1 MSRFK
6 VYDLPHRGI
15 RNALAQLL
23 LLAGKTDFRDA
34 REVAGLHRTGQEV
47 INLLTAHAA
56 DEEEITLAA
65 LEDRHPGSSLA
76 DIASHRK
83 AGRLLTELD
92 GQLRDIFVRS
102 GAGLPVNEKGR
113 IFYWALNEF
122 YAVYLLHMLE
132 EEVDTQELLWQY
144 FSDAE
149 LVTQRRHIITR
160 MPLNALMSW
169 LKYIVPAQ
177 GQQERAV
184 FLRGLAGMVPHPCF
198 VEAIRVV
205 EGVLPLTEWQVL
217 DEDLAIAP

>member
-23 LLAGKTDFRDA
+23 LLAGKTDFRDS
-34 REVAGLHRTGQEV
+34 REVSGLHRIGLE
-47 INLLTAHAA
+47 IFNLLNKHAA

-65 LEDRHPGSSLA
+65 LEKKHPGASLS

-83 AGRLLTELD
+83 ASKLLAELE
-92 GQLRDIFVRS
+92 GQLKDIFERASS
-102 GAGLPVNEKGR
+102 GVPVLEKGR

-122 YAVYLLHMLE
+122 CAVYLLHMLE

-144 FSDAE
+144 FTDAE
-149 LVTQRRHIITR
+149 LLQQRRLIITR
-160 MPLNALMSW
+160 MPLEVLLCW

-184 FLRGLAGMVPHPCF
+184 FLRGLAGLLTYPCF
-198 VEAIRVV
+198 VEAIRVI

-217 DEDLAIAP
+217 DDDLAAVS